1 MDDDA
6 AGLLPATVLVGDSAH
21 TLLPRNPGGE
31 FTFGRAETCT
41 VCLDPADI
49 GISRIAGSVELA
61 GTTWWVVNRSAR
73 RPLVVVDEFGF
84 RSVLPPGRRYPV
96 EGRVRVVVDGSAGS
110 HELEVTGPP
119 GPAREDVPV
128 PGEPTAVGEGVLI
141 TQEDRAAL
149 VALFAGYLE
158 DGPRYDPNPRT
169 YNAAAARLGWP
180 APTVR
185 KKIEYLRTRLDRAGV
200 PNMTGWNALTN
211 LAEYVLAN
219 GTITKE
225 DLRLVF
231 PDR

>member
-1 MDDDA
+1 MDDNA
-6 AGLLPATVLVGDSAH
+6 AGLFPATVRVGEAAH
-21 TLLPRNPGGE
+21 TLRKSAPGEE

-49 GISRIAGSVELA
+49 GISRVAGSVEFDGA
-61 GTTWWVVNRSAR
+61 TWWVVNRSAR

-84 RSVLPPGRRYPV
+84 RSLVPPERRYAV
-96 EGRVRVVVDGSAGS
+96 EGRVRVVVDGTAGS
-110 HELEVTGPP
+110 HGLEVTGPSRP
-119 GPAREDVPV
+119 PRDDVSV
-128 PGEPTAVGEGVLI
+128 PGERTAVGEGVLI
-141 TQEDRAAL
+141 TAEDRAAL

-158 DGPRYDPNPRT
+158 DGSRYDPNPKS

-185 KKIEYLRTRLDRAGV
+185 KKIEYLRTRLDKAGV

-211 LAEYVLAN
+211 LAEYVLSN
-219 GTITKE
+219 GTITKD